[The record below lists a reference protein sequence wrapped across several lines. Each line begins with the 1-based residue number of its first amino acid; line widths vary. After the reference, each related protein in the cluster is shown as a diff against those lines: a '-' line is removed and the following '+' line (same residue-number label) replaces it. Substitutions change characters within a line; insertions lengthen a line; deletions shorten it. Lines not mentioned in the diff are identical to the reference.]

1 MDWTT
6 RIGES
11 TLKTAEKLAQGFHA
25 IPNPPKPDATKSVNH
40 GIEFLRRL
48 PSMHRLCNVVGMVS
62 AYATTQY
69 LANIIFACK
78 INGSKCEEI
87 PKESVPA
94 PLRFMHGIVKYN
106 PFSDEPR
113 DQWLK
118 VVHQMLPAVGGAIGA
133 VKGSDAF
140 FTHLNGREHK
150 YNAWKAKDTLTPVEA
165 EAAIS
170 YAQGKRLSML
180 TALTAIWASASGL
193 TPLYGVFLN
202 SNFMTRSG
210 GKVATSKTLRTL
222 TGNPSEFG
230 LGPERGIPALLK
242 GVENVL
248 NGGNLDDFAKHL
260 VEAGIEPLKKFKPG
274 EKEALVNELK
284 EAFTYNER
292 AFDDLK
298 HPTKVEVERLR
309 RQLGQKVNEMTMRTE
324 LGELSLD
331 NPNGVIGAVANMW
344 PGTKE
349 EIKHLKGLVG
359 NTQGGG
365 MQRS

>member
-11 TLKTAEKLAQGFHA
+11 ALKTAEKVAQGFHA
-25 IPNPPKPDATKSVNH
+25 IPNPPKPDPAKPVNH
-40 GIEFLRRL
+40 GTEFLRKL
-48 PSMHRLCNVVGMVS
+48 PSMHRLCNVLGMVT

-87 PKESVPA
+87 PEESVPA
-94 PLRFMHGIVKYN
+94 PLRFLHGIVKYN

-150 YNAWKAKDTLTPVEA
+150 YNDWKKSEHLTPVQA

-170 YAQGKRLSML
+170 YAQGKRLSVL

-210 GKVATSKTLRTL
+210 GKIATSKMLRTL

-242 GVENVL
+242 NVENVL
-248 NGGNLDDFAKHL
+248 NGGSLDEFARQL
-260 VEAGIEPLKKFKPG
+260 VESGVEPIKKFKPG
-274 EKEALVNELK
+274 EKQALVK
-284 EAFTYNER
+284 EIKDTFAFYEH
-292 AFDDLK
+292 AFDNPGK
-298 HPTKVEVERLR
+298 PTKQEIDALR
-309 RQLGQKVNEMTMRTE
+309 TQLGAKVNEMTMRTE
-324 LGELSLD
+324 LKELTLD
-331 NPNGVIGAVANMW
+331 NPNGVIGAVANLW

-349 EIKHLKGLVG
+349 EIRHIKALVG
-359 NTQGGG
+359 NTQGVE
-365 MQRS
+365 R